1 MTVQETE
8 NLVRKVIVRFRYK
21 AGKNGQIFPQRS
33 WDSGLL
39 MTSSNQLILASGPFM
54 QIIPLSSVLS
64 IEDKGAFPLTEE
76 GTSRMIP
83 LVHLSGLDA
92 YLTLI
97 GVTPP
102 VRTRLTEEL
111 YELLCSFHGGYRLM
125 EGGEGI
131 PVTFHSDPE
140 GIMIR
145 VNGKDSSLIT
155 PSSLKGKEIRVEA
168 DKGILYLH
176 LDREMVIA
184 SSTSGC
190 KWLAMF
196 LDHYVN
202 RRTLPLEERY
212 LKVLTYLSRHPSSTG
227 SLTAN
232 LGLVAL
238 EASTILNEMVFL
250 EWVELNHYSKLYT
263 LTERGLLVLAQH
275 RNPDS

>member
-1 MTVQETE
+1 MTVQKTE
-8 NLVRKVIVRFRYK
+8 NLFRKVIVRFRYK

-39 MTSSNQLILASGPFM
+39 MTFSNRLILASGPFM
-54 QIIPLSSVLS
+54 QIIPLSSILS
-64 IEDKGAFPLTEE
+64 IEDEGTFPLSEDSE
-76 GTSRMIP
+76 SRIIP

-92 YLTLI
+92 YLTVI

-102 VRTRLTEEL
+102 VRTRLTEQL
-111 YELLCSFHGGYRLM
+111 YQLLCSFHGGYQLM
-125 EGGEGI
+125 EGGEWI

-168 DKGILYLH
+168 DRSILHLH
-176 LDREMVIA
+176 LDREIVIA
-184 SSTSGC
+184 SSTTGC

-202 RRTLPLEERY
+202 RRTLPPEERY
-212 LKVLTYLSRHPSSTG
+212 LKVLRYLSRHPSSTG

-263 LTERGLLVLAQH
+263 LTERGSKVLAHH
-275 RNPDS
+275 RESDS